1 MMYEF
6 CCPVREYGQF
16 NQHANGS
23 INIKISNKQEEKKRK
38 EKKRKEKKRKEKKRK
53 ERKKL
58 RIFHELS
65 ICLTQI
71 DPEHRKEFQTPGL
84 TKQPMHIWHCWL
96 A

>member
-53 ERKKL
+53 KK
-58 RIFHELS
+58 
-65 ICLTQI
+65 
-71 DPEHRKEFQTPGL
+71 TPNFS
-84 TKQPMHIWHCWL
+84 
-96 A
+96 